1 MSDIA
6 ASERRLSAALDR
18 MDQLLDSSV
27 FPGERTGAV
36 IPDPDISQELAAVRA
51 ENAQL
56 RAEIDELRRAGESVA
71 ATTSEAAVDERLAD
85 AGEQAAR
92 LAAAN
97 DDLAAANQ
105 ALIETVS
112 GQGDADA
119 VTSIRQALEA
129 ELEALRAARAAEI
142 SNLGDII
149 MELERLLPDDDG
161 VSASGGHTEG
171 DADRTGA
178 GGAAENRQGVFSAV
192 YDDASNDG
200 DDTGQEDK

>member
-18 MDQLLDSSV
+18 MDQLLDSSG
-27 FPGERTGAV
+27 FSREGAGTAISDPGVSE
-36 IPDPDISQELAAVRA
+36 ELAAVRA
-51 ENAQL
+51 ENTQL
-56 RAEIDELRRAGESVA
+56 RSEIDELRRAERPAGDEI
-71 ATTSEAAVDERLAD
+71 SEDAVDERLAD

-97 DDLAAANQ
+97 DELAAANQ
-105 ALIETVS
+105 ALIEAVS

-129 ELEALRAARAAEI
+129 EIEALRAARAAEI

-149 MELERLLPDDDG
+149 MELERLLPESDG
-161 VSASGGHTEG
+161 ASSSGGHADT
-171 DADRTGA
+171 DRTGT
-178 GGAAENRQGVFSAV
+178 GGAAQNRQGVFSAV
-192 YDDASNDG
+192 YDDASDDG
-200 DDTGQEDK
+200 DDIGQEDK